1 MKYIL
6 FILSIFLITSCE
18 RDITL
23 DLPSTEP
30 KIIVDGYVERDLPPY
45 IILSRSQGYFDPI
58 NSGSLNNLP
67 ERNAT
72 VKISDGIN
80 TIVLTELDTVIDGIS
95 IGGIYAAV
103 DPVNFLPT
111 MIGTVGLTYSL
122 EVLTSDG
129 RRVTSTTKLQAPIAL
144 DSTWFEIQE
153 GKDSLG
159 FTWAFLSDPDTLDN
173 CYRWFSK
180 RLNKD
185 DQYFAPFGSAFED
198 KFING
203 QTFKFGY
210 NRGSLQNST
219 AEDDNKEEA
228 GFFKL
233 GDTIVIKFCTIDKST
248 FEFWRDA
255 ETQLGNNG
263 SPFAVPSNVKSNIN
277 GGIGVFAS
285 YSASYDTIIAR

>member
-23 DLPSTEP
+23 DLPSKES

-111 MIGTVGLTYSL
+111 MIGTAGLTYSL

>member
-111 MIGTVGLTYSL
+111 MIGTAGLTYSL

-219 AEDDNKEEA
+219 AEDDNNEEA

>member
-23 DLPSTEP
+23 DLPSKES